1 MRPDGPTTVH
11 EFEGQPGRPGTV
23 AAQDKIRVR
32 GTEGWAHVSGRSSR
46 PQGRSHPYLHP
57 GSASSDPRVF
67 PEERHQAGS
76 VYRTTCAT
84 DVGRRSG
91 LMKLAA
97 SRSNGTPPG
106 GGSGFTW
113 ILPIAA
119 QRAPTSGPTR
129 EKSVGSPPPFPRRE
143 RTRGN
148 AQRQSVL
155 RRPDAPAR
163 VGERICNPIPG
174 GITTLNDATTSEESA
189 DLSPDHSEA
198 NTRRARRREQSPDR
212 PNRHDWSAQGSGA
225 TIET

>member
-32 GTEGWAHVSGRSSR
+32 GTEGWVHVSGRSSR
-46 PQGRSHPYLHP
+46 PRGRSHPYLHP

-84 DVGRRSG
+84 DVGRRSE

-106 GGSGFTW
+106 GG
-113 ILPIAA
+113 
-119 QRAPTSGPTR
+119 
-129 EKSVGSPPPFPRRE
+129 
-143 RTRGN
+143 
-148 AQRQSVL
+148 
-155 RRPDAPAR
+155 
-163 VGERICNPIPG
+163 GEW
-174 GITTLNDATTSEESA
+174 LHLD
-189 DLSPDHSEA
+189 
-198 NTRRARRREQSPDR
+198 SPDR
-212 PNRHDWSAQGSGA
+212 SSTSTNSRPNAGGVGRLTPSVPAKRTHEG
-225 TIET
+225 